1 MLIEPSRMLTM
12 IRMLSLGVF
21 LLTSTQSLAAGS
33 VYAVLP
39 TQGAGAAAEG
49 VLVWQTMHLALEEQS
64 LALVPT
70 KTVEATVA
78 REAAACGQ
86 SVVACGRLVGRGI
99 GATHVV
105 VSELWD
111 QAGTYELRVALMDV
125 RADEPPQWQSVRTE
139 KSAELGPMAR
149 DIVLAAVAPQA
160 LSGSLSLVAP
170 PGLEIVVDGIVV
182 DRTPMMN
189 PLRLAA
195 GLRAIEL
202 RAPGARPLSLSRTVE
217 ARSTLTLTVCL
228 EDGGLTE
235 SCQDDAGFSFMT
247 MVGGGALGLAAV
259 GAGVLGASLLM
270 EDDADKRF
278 ADGTGNGNDIPVWRT
293 TAIASGVAAGVF
305 AVIGVGSFI
314 VGAVE

>member
-1 MLIEPSRMLTM
+1 
-12 IRMLSLGVF
+12 
-21 LLTSTQSLAAGS
+21 
-33 VYAVLP
+33 
-39 TQGAGAAAEG
+39 
-49 VLVWQTMHLALEEQS
+49 
-64 LALVPT
+64 
-70 KTVEATVA
+70 
-78 REAAACGQ
+78 
-86 SVVACGRLVGRGI
+86 
-99 GATHVV
+99 
-105 VSELWD
+105 
-111 QAGTYELRVALMDV
+111 
-125 RADEPPQWQSVRTE
+125 
-139 KSAELGPMAR
+139 
-149 DIVLAAVAPQA
+149 
-160 LSGSLSLVAP
+160 
-170 PGLEIVVDGIVV
+170 
-182 DRTPMMN
+182 
-189 PLRLAA
+189 
-195 GLRAIEL
+195 
-202 RAPGARPLSLSRTVE
+202 LSLSRTVE